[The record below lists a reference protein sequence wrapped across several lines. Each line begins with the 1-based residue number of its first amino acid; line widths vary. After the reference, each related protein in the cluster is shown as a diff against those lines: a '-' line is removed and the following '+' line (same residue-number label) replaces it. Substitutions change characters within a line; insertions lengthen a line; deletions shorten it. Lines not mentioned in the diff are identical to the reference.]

1 MKTFLK
7 TRAAGSWAL
16 MLMVLLALAAWTAP
30 AAGQESRG
38 QRVCTECHRKIDRDR
53 EKALGHADSISCL
66 TCHHVGM
73 TNDPAK
79 IAAARVKVCQD
90 CHDDVRPTHTRGKQG
105 QPQCSACHDI
115 HTDAPIEKAGLP
127 NARCQSCHERPHV
140 LHEGVTDAACT
151 SCHKLHGGK
160 ALREVDTGVQRQ
172 CASCHKDAH
181 PAHAELTTRTPAC
194 TRCHSLASEPSL
206 AAVPKGA
213 ALTEQCVGC
222 HKNHVQPHA
231 NVRTDKQKPEC
242 VDCHDFT
249 ADPKLPAAE
258 LVISQRCGSCHE
270 KAMKEYR
277 AGGHA
282 KGMAPLKPNPD
293 LPSCVSCHKAHDAKQ
308 AGMPVRLSATQGCVT
323 CHSNDDM
330 AKKYDLPRYVGG
342 SFTDDFHGATVQ
354 FAMQDKTG
362 AAASNVMICSDCHG
376 AHAVAW
382 TGEKTVAEVCLG
394 CHKDGGIKLA
404 GAWLGHSAPGPRSQP
419 LIWLTRMFYFVL
431 IPFVL
436 GGLIILIAFQM
447 IDQRRKGVTVR
458 KVWQKRFGKDAPHVA
473 MVPRFSRRERSE
485 HLLSALSFTLLCV
498 TGLPQTAPTNA
509 FAHWMIGLFGGIEP
523 TRFIHRVAGFL
534 FVGLFLMHVA
544 RAIVNAIRKR
554 RMPVMVPSVQDFHD
568 TAATIRHFLWKTPRP
583 KTGKFDFSEKF
594 EYWGMVMGGTLMCVT
609 GVVLV
614 WPDLVSQLVPGVFIA
629 MFRTLHGLEATF
641 AVMVVVLWHSYGVIL
656 RPEVF
661 PLDTS
666 IFTGKI
672 SIERLEEEHGLEY
685 DKLIAE
691 HPELALPTHGAE
703 VSVEEEQEVV
713 GSGA

>member
-1 MKTFLK
+1 MKQLLTN
-7 TRAAGSWAL
+7 RYAGRWVVL
-16 MLMVLLALAAWTAP
+16 PMLLLALGTQTDTAR
-30 AAGQESRG
+30 GQESRG
-38 QRVCTECHRKIDRDR
+38 QRVCTECHKNIDPDR
-53 EKALGHADSISCL
+53 EQALGHADSISCM

-73 TNDPAK
+73 SNDPQK
-79 IAAARVKVCQD
+79 ISAARVKVCQD
-90 CHDDVRPTHTRGKQG
+90 CHTRVQPTHTRGKKG
-105 QPQCSACHDI
+105 QPECSACHDI
-115 HTDAPIEKAGLP
+115 HTDAPLKNAELP
-127 NARCQSCHERPHV
+127 AARCQSCHEQPHV
-140 LHEGVTDAACT
+140 LHKGVADASCT
-151 SCHKLHGGK
+151 SCHKLHGGRT
-160 ALREVDTGVQRQ
+160 LRAVDTGVQKQ
-172 CASCHKDAH
+172 CVGCHKDAH
-181 PAHAELTTRTPAC
+181 PAHAELSTRTPAC
-194 TRCHSLASEPSL
+194 TRCHSLASDARL
-206 AAVPKGA
+206 AALPTGA
-213 ALTEQCVGC
+213 ALTRQCMGC
-222 HKNHVQPHA
+222 HKNMVQPHQNIA
-231 NVRTDKQKPEC
+231 RDKTKPEC

-249 ADPKLPAAE
+249 ADPKLPAAQIT
-258 LVISQRCGSCHE
+258 ISQRCGSCHE
-270 KAMKEYR
+270 SEMKEYR

-282 KGMAPLKPNPD
+282 KGLAPLAPNQD
-293 LPSCVSCHKAHDAKQ
+293 LPNCVSCHKAHDATH
-308 AGMPVRLSATQGCVT
+308 AALPVRLSATQGCVQ
-323 CHSNDDM
+323 CHSDDRL
-330 AKKYDLPRYVGG
+330 AEKYDLPRYAGG

-354 FAMQDKTG
+354 FAMKEKTG
-362 AAASNVMICSDCHG
+362 APASNVMICSDCHG

-419 LIWLTRMFYFVL
+419 LIWLTRMFYFLL

-458 KVWQKRFGKDAPHVA
+458 KVWQKRFGKDAPKLA

-509 FAHWMIGLFGGIEP
+509 FAQWLIGLFGGIES

-544 RAIVNAIRKR
+544 TAIMNAIRKR

-568 TAATIRHFLWKTPRP
+568 TAATIKHFLWKTPRP

-661 PLDTS
+661 PIDTS
-666 IFTGKI
+666 IFTGQI
-672 SIERLEEEHGLEY
+672 SVERLEEEHGLEY

-691 HPELALPTHGAE
+691 HPELALHGHASAGDEAE
-703 VSVEEEQEVV
+703 KEAV

>member
-1 MKTFLK
+1 MKKLLRIRWAGRWAT
-7 TRAAGSWAL
+7 AAVMVALWA
-16 MLMVLLALAAWTAP
+16 WGEP
-30 AAGQESRG
+30 AVAQESRG
-38 QRVCTECHRKIDRDR
+38 VRACIECHRNVDTDR
-53 EKALGHADSISCL
+53 ERALGHADSISCL
-66 TCHHVGM
+66 TCHHIGM
-73 TNDPAK
+73 SNDPK
-79 IAAARVKVCQD
+79 RVAAARVKVCQD
-90 CHDDVRPTHTRGKQG
+90 CHTNVLPTHTRGKLG
-105 QPQCSACHDI
+105 KPECSACHDI
-115 HTDAPIEKAGLP
+115 HADKPIATAGLP
-127 NARCQSCHERPHV
+127 SARCQSCHERPHV
-140 LHEGVTDAACT
+140 LHENAPDASCT

-160 ALREVDTGVQRQ
+160 PLRAVDTGVQKQ

-181 PAHAELTTRTPAC
+181 PAHAELSTRTPAC
-194 TRCHSLASEPSL
+194 TRCHSLASDAKL
-206 AAVPKGA
+206 AAVPEGA
-213 ALTEQCVGC
+213 ALTKQCVGC
-222 HKNHVQPHA
+222 HKNMVLTHRDIPKG
-231 NVRTDKQKPEC
+231 KQQPEC

-249 ADPKLPAAE
+249 ADPKLPTAE
-258 LVISQRCGSCHE
+258 ILISQRCGSCHE
-270 KAMKEYR
+270 PELKEYK

-282 KGMAPLKPNPD
+282 KGMLGIKPNQD
-293 LPSCVSCHKAHDAKQ
+293 LPNCVSCHKAHDARH
-308 AGMPVRLSATQGCVT
+308 ATMPVRLSATEGCVK
-323 CHSNDDM
+323 CHSNDEM
-330 AKKYDLPRYVGG
+330 AEKYDLPRYVGG

-354 FAMQDKTG
+354 FALRDSTG
-362 AAASNVMICSDCHG
+362 MATSNVMICSDCHG

-382 TGEKTVAEVCLG
+382 TGEKTVAEVCMG

-458 KVWQKRFGKDAPHVA
+458 KVWKKRFGKDAEKMPMVA
-473 MVPRFSRRERSE
+473 RFSRRERSE
-485 HLLSALSFTLLCV
+485 HLMSALSFSLLCV

-509 FAHWMIGLFGGIEP
+509 FAHWIIGLFGGIES
-523 TRFIHRVAGFL
+523 TRFIHRVAGFI
-534 FVGLFLMHVA
+534 FVGLFIVHVA
-544 RAIVNAIRKR
+544 TAIVKAIRKR

-568 TAATIRHFLWKTPRP
+568 TAAVIKHFLWKTPRP

-614 WPDLVSQLVPGVFIA
+614 WPDLVSQIVPGVFIA

-672 SIERLEEEHGLEY
+672 SVERLEEEHGLEY

-691 HPELALPTHGAE
+691 HPELALHGHEHVTEKEDELVA
-703 VSVEEEQEVV
+703 
-713 GSGA
+713 SGA

>member
-1 MKTFLK
+1 MKKLLINR
-7 TRAAGSWAL
+7 RASSGAIGLL
-16 MLMVLLALAAWTAP
+16 MLLALCAWAAP
-30 AAGQESRG
+30 AAAQESRG
-38 QRVCTECHRKIDRDR
+38 QRVCTECHRNIDPSR

-73 TNDPAK
+73 TNQPEK
-79 IAAARVKVCQD
+79 IAAAREQVCQS
-90 CHDDVRPTHTRGKQG
+90 CHEEVPPTHTRGKLG
-105 QPQCSACHDI
+105 QPQCSVCHDI
-115 HTDAPIEKAGLP
+115 HSDAPLAEAGLP
-127 NARCQSCHERPHV
+127 AARCNSCHERPHA
-140 LHEGVTDAACT
+140 LHTGVPDASCT
-151 SCHKLHGGK
+151 SCHKLHSGK
-160 ALREVDTGVQRQ
+160 PLRAVDTGVQKQ
-172 CASCHKDAH
+172 CASCHQDAH
-181 PAHAELTTRTPAC
+181 PAHAELATRTPTC
-194 TRCHSLASEPSL
+194 TRCHSLASDVKL
-206 AAVPKGA
+206 AAIPSGV
-213 ALTEQCVGC
+213 ALTRQCVAC
-222 HKNHVQPHA
+222 HKNHGQPHA
-231 NVRTDKQKPEC
+231 NVAKDKTRPQC

-258 LVISQRCGSCHE
+258 MVISQRCGSCHE
-270 KAMKEYR
+270 AEMKEYR

-282 KGMAPLKPNPD
+282 KGMAPLRPNSD
-293 LPSCVSCHKAHDAKQ
+293 LPTCVSCHKAHDETQ
-308 AGMPVRLSATQGCVT
+308 ANMPVRLSATQGCVK
-323 CHSNDDM
+323 CHSDDEL
-330 AKKYDLPRYVGG
+330 AEKYDLPRYVGG

-362 AAASNVMICSDCHG
+362 VAASNVMICSDCHG

-419 LIWLTRMFYFVL
+419 LIWLTRMFYYLL

-447 IDQRRKGVTVR
+447 IDQRRKGATVR
-458 KVWQKRFGKDAPHVA
+458 KVWRKRFGKHAELQP
-473 MVPRFSRRERSE
+473 MVQRFSRRERSE
-485 HLLSALSFTLLCV
+485 HLSSALSFTLLCV
-498 TGLPQTAPTNA
+498 TGLPQTAPSNGLA
-509 FAHWMIGLFGGIEP
+509 QWLIALFGGIES

-534 FVGLFLMHVA
+534 FVGLFIMHVA
-544 RAIVNAIRKR
+544 TAIVNAIRKR

-568 TAATIRHFLWKTPRP
+568 TAATIKHFLWKTPRP
-583 KTGKFDFSEKF
+583 QTGKFDFSEKF

-614 WPDLVSQLVPGVFIA
+614 WPDLVSQLVPGVIIA

-661 PLDTS
+661 PIDTS

-672 SIERLEEEHGLEY
+672 SVERLEEEHGLEY
-685 DKLIAE
+685 DKLIEE
-691 HPELALPTHGAE
+691 HPELALPGHGSQEAE
-703 VSVEEEQEVV
+703 EKEAV